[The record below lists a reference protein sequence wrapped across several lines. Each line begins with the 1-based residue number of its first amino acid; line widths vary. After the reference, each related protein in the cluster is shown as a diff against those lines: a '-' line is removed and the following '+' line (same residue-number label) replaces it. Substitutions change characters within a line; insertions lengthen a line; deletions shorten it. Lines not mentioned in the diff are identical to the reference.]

1 MNKLRCP
8 GQDTRY
14 WKPEDLFEVA
24 CTVCG
29 KPVEFFKDDLKR
41 PCPHCGRPNLNP
53 KNDLACAAWCPA
65 AKECLEEAGRS
76 DTVSDK

>member
-14 WKPEDLFEVA
+14 WKPEDIFEVPCMA
-24 CTVCG
+24 CG
-29 KPVEFFKDDLKR
+29 KPIEFFKNDLKR

-65 AKECLEEAGRS
+65 AKECLDEVGRS
-76 DTVSDK
+76 KL